1 MRKVEIYTSETCS
14 YCHAAKDFLREH
26 NIGFYER
33 NITVDTKAR
42 KELISM
48 GYRSVPVIIVDG
60 EEISGFDKER
70 LAKLLN
76 L

>member
-26 NIGFYER
+26 NIGFHER

-70 LAKLLN
+70 LAKLLK